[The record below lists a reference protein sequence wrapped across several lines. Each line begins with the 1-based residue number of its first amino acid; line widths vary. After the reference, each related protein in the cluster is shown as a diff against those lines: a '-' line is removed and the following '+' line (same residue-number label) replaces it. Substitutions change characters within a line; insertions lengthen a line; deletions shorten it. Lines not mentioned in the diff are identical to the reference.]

1 MLVICP
7 QILKHHRASAW
18 AILTYNTIKM
28 LIKIVFL
35 LLATTY
41 KATAFGEIDIEC
53 ENNACTKCYKT
64 LATELLKNA
73 DNYIALQSTFFPPD
87 DSGPDFVIVTY
98 LYDQYDVNEIELIT
112 MQNSSSQVWFW
123 SSSAY
128 FFYHP
133 LRVFQFTSLGFSD
146 PSLRQR
152 SVSLHLPTTCYD
164 PEENYTRS
172 DYSNSGSFMK
182 LLTQRVSCL

>member
-1 MLVICP
+1 MESRLVL
-7 QILKHHRASAW
+7 LKMF
-18 AILTYNTIKM
+18 IK
-28 LIKIVFL
+28 VL
-35 LLATTY
+35 LLLLSVVWNISKTTAY
-41 KATAFGEIDIEC
+41 GEIDIEC
-53 ENNACTKCYKT
+53 KNNTCTRCYRM

-98 LYDQYDVNEIELIT
+98 IFDDQEYLTETESAI
-112 MQNSSSQVWFW
+112 QNLSNHVWFW

-133 LRVFQFTSLGFSD
+133 LQAIQFTSLGFSD

-152 SVSLHLPTTCYD
+152 NITLHLPASCYYSENITD
-164 PEENYTRS
+164 PGPFN
-172 DYSNSGSFMK
+172 MK
-182 LLTQRVSCL
+182 LLTQRVSCKIIAL